1 VSPFPLL
8 ADCELAIDFK
18 NWFIFLL
25 EKRRLKMKRKN
36 ETKIAKENDLNADEI
51 KKLIDSAVIRFND
64 PESKR
69 KTEVLE
75 RKVHNLTPHDLLTRM
90 TI

>member
-1 VSPFPLL
+1 
-8 ADCELAIDFK
+8 
-18 NWFIFLL
+18 
-25 EKRRLKMKRKN
+25 MKRKN
-36 ETKIAKENDLNADEI
+36 ETKIAKEKDLNVDEI

-64 PESKR
+64 PEFKR